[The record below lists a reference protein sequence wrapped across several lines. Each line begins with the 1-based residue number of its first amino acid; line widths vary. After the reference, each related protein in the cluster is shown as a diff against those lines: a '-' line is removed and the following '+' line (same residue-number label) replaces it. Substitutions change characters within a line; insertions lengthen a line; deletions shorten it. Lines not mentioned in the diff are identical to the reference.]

1 MQLTDFLEI
10 MNPDLYQ
17 VLKQSVELGRW
28 PDGRQMSEQERE
40 ASLQALIAWEF
51 EHLPEDQRI
60 GYMPV
65 GCKSSRKPA
74 ETEEEAA
81 SILRFKDS

>member
-1 MQLTDFLEI
+1 MQLTDFLEK
-10 MNPDLYQ
+10 MTPEVYQ
-17 VLKQSVELGRW
+17 ALKQSVELGRW
-28 PDGRQMSEQERE
+28 PNGVKLSGQERE

-51 EHLPEDQRI
+51 DHLPESQRT

-65 GCKSSRKPA
+65 SCKSSQTKP
-74 ETEEEAA
+74 EEEPA

>member
-1 MQLTDFLEI
+1 MQLKDFLGI

-17 VLKQSVELGRW
+17 VLKHSVELGCW
-28 PDGRQMSEQERE
+28 PDGRRLSEQERE

-51 EHLPEDQRI
+51 EHLPEDQRT

-65 GCKSSRKPA
+65 SCKSRQAPA
-74 ETEEEAA
+74 QAEVESA
-81 SILRFKDS
+81 SILRFRDA

>member
-28 PDGRQMSEQERE
+28 PDGKRLSEQERE

-51 EHLPEDQRI
+51 EHLPEDQRT

-65 GCKSSRKPA
+65 SCKSSQKPVQ
-74 ETEEEAA
+74 TEDEPA
-81 SILRFKDS
+81 SILRFRDG

>member
-1 MQLTDFLEI
+1 MQLTDFLEQ
-10 MNPDLYQ
+10 MTPDLYQ

-28 PDGRQMSEQERE
+28 PNGHQLSEQERE

-51 EHLPEDQRI
+51 EHLPEEQRT

-65 GCKSSRKPA
+65 SCKSSQAKPDD
-74 ETEEEAA
+74 EP
-81 SILRFKDS
+81 SILRFRDA